1 MDKSAT
7 PKQKATGLGKQVG
20 YIVSII
26 ILVILLYIFEHLYE
40 WGVPFLTE
48 EYNDLLWY
56 IRLSFYASIAMN
68 VVFLMYDPKWL
79 KHLLQA
85 AANVFGA
92 LSVIMFYV
100 IFPFDFHADQVSK
113 IVRIIL
119 LVIMIIMLLS
129 IVIELIKAIRAL
141 TRRET
146 K

>member
-1 MDKSAT
+1 MEISSK
-7 PKQKATGLGKQVG
+7 KAKVSGIGKQVG
-20 YIVSII
+20 YIVSIV
-26 ILVILLYIFEHLYE
+26 ILVILLYVFEHLYE
-40 WGVPFLTE
+40 WGVPFLTG

-85 AANVFGA
+85 VANVFGA

-100 IFPFDFHADQVSK
+100 VFPFDFSTDQVNK
-113 IVRIIL
+113 IVKIIL

-129 IVIELIKAIRAL
+129 IVIELIKALRAL
-141 TRRET
+141 AKREVD
-146 K
+146 